1 MDKVMG
7 LIIEDLRDDIE
18 SAIMD
23 DDLEEAFCFLSGS
36 QSSYEILDQ
45 CSKED

>member
-1 MDKVMG
+1 MDKVIG
-7 LIIEDLRDDIE
+7 LIVEDLRDDIE
-18 SAIMD
+18 SAIMN

-45 CSKED
+45 CLKED